1 MTTVGKELKNR
12 NVNWKKYAF
21 VYGMIAFPIVQFAI
35 FYIWVNFNSIIIA
48 FQEFDG
54 YMETG
59 GEKYIWSL
67 QNFKNFFLEW
77 KLPNSEVIIGLK
89 NTLKYFIV
97 NLVFLLPACFLISYF
112 LYKKIAGYKAFR
124 VIFFLPSIISAVV
137 LVTVYKNI
145 IQKYGPVYTILDEL
159 FNYQLPSL
167 LSDNET
173 ATPTIIFY
181 TIWTGFGIN
190 MLLYQGAMGRVPE
203 EVIEA
208 GILDGIPWWRELFS
222 VIMPMVWPTLST
234 TIILQITGLFNS
246 TGPILLFSSA
256 GVVAGSYETTTLSYW
271 IYAQTY
277 SGTNYNYPAAI
288 GIFFTLVSFPIVL
301 ITRWTFAKIDPDVEY

>member
-1 MTTVGKELKNR
+1 MTTVGNELKSR

-54 YMETG
+54 YMEAG

-124 VIFFLPSIISAVV
+124 VIFFLPSSWLQYIKTSFKSTA
-137 LVTVYKNI
+137 
-145 IQKYGPVYTILDEL
+145 PFIL
-159 FNYQLPSL
+159 F
-167 LSDNET
+167 
-173 ATPTIIFY
+173 
-181 TIWTGFGIN
+181 
-190 MLLYQGAMGRVPE
+190 
-203 EVIEA
+203 
-208 GILDGIPWWRELFS
+208 
-222 VIMPMVWPTLST
+222 
-234 TIILQITGLFNS
+234 
-246 TGPILLFSSA
+246 
-256 GVVAGSYETTTLSYW
+256 
-271 IYAQTY
+271 
-277 SGTNYNYPAAI
+277 
-288 GIFFTLVSFPIVL
+288 
-301 ITRWTFAKIDPDVEY
+301 